1 MTTIIKTCGEGWVDD
16 IIPDTMTA
24 NTSTT
29 ATVVNTTG
37 TPSTPVKTDD
47 HSPVVE
53 FEYADSTTGE
63 MKIRYLRV
71 VEADARYV
79 KGYEL
84 VSPISKTNGQFKT
97 FSRTK
102 LTRNG
107 VSLVSF

>member
-1 MTTIIKTCGEGWVDD
+1 MTTPS
-16 IIPDTMTA
+16 IPTT
-24 NTSTT
+24 TVPT
-29 ATVVNTTG
+29 ATA
-37 TPSTPVKTDD
+37 TPVEK
-47 HSPVVE
+47 SPIVE

-84 VSPISKTNGQFKT
+84 VSPISKTDGQFKT